1 MTVLRKKITW
11 KALNP
16 VMHSFVTIT
25 TNRIAAADSAT
36 SSHNKKQAPGGACCK
51 CVLDHSDDQNTK
63 SLALAKPGSGLI
75 EALKKTFSEKAP
87 RSRMKTVARAAW
99 P

>member
-1 MTVLRKKITW
+1 MTALGKKITW

-16 VMHSFVTIT
+16 VMHSFVTIAA
-25 TNRIAAADSAT
+25 NRFAVFDSAIGR
-36 SSHNKKQAPGGACCK
+36 HIKIQAPEGACLQC
-51 CVLDHSDDQNTK
+51 LADRSDDQNTN
-63 SLALAKPGSGLI
+63 SFVLVKPGSGLI
-75 EALKKTFSEKAP
+75 DALKNTFSEKAP

>member
-1 MTVLRKKITW
+1 MTVLGKKITW

-25 TNRIAAADSAT
+25 ANRPAISDSDT
-36 SSHNKKQAPGGACCK
+36 CGRIKKQAPEGACHK
-51 CVLDHSDDQNTK
+51 HVTDRSNDQNTN

-75 EALKKTFSEKAP
+75 DALKKTFSEKAP
-87 RSRMKTVARAAW
+87 RSFMKTVARAAW

>member
-1 MTVLRKKITW
+1 MTVLGKKITW

-16 VMHSFVTIT
+16 VMHSFVTIAA
-25 TNRIAAADSAT
+25 NRFDEMDSAT
-36 SSHNKKQAPGGACCK
+36 GLDNKKQAPEDACQMQSSTVSK
-51 CVLDHSDDQNTK
+51 DQNTN
-63 SLALAKPGSGLI
+63 SLALAKPGNGLI
-75 EALKKTFSEKAP
+75 EALKNTFSEKAP